1 MATSGSSSSPSS
13 PKRQRLPAQAPPP
26 PPPPRTDMLMALPSD
41 ILDDRILVL
50 LPFHKLV
57 RTSCLSRAW
66 RRRWESIKNLEI
78 ELPRA
83 YSGGGRTCGG
93 ARGPSAASA
102 PASPAA
108 TSSVPPAGSA
118 PWRGRASR
126 ISAWSSRRKPCRLP
140 GPALFS
146 CAALVRLDLEQC
158 DMPAAP
164 PGFPGFPNLERLDL
178 VYVTLPFAG
187 AGTQLEHLIVAAEKL
202 AVLKLSLVIT
212 TTGGGV
218 DTWAIRAPKLRE
230 LFITMAMGDDNGCRI
245 PTPLPMLEEATI
257 SFDRLF
263 GTQDFLDAFQNISTV
278 NKLCFISDQFNIN
291 MLEGI
296 TCKFENL
303 REARLTIDFGQRS
316 NVLSLAFLLKF
327 APHIEHLCISIA
339 YSEWDED
346 EIDEDP
352 LNSEDEIDEDPLN
365 SEDEI
370 DEDSLSS
377 EDEIYEYFL
386 NSEISS
392 YLFASLKY
400 VSLTEVKVKDNSNQ
414 MCFMKHLLSKA
425 RSLQTFDVTFVCD
438 DESNEWYGNA
448 WGELMECQKASLPS
462 CVDIKTDN
470 RRLISQTHPAA
481 DAAFV
486 YGRNTSELAILSRF

>member
-1 MATSGSSSSPSS
+1 
-13 PKRQRLPAQAPPP
+13 
-26 PPPPRTDMLMALPSD
+26 
-41 ILDDRILVL
+41 
-50 LPFHKLV
+50 
-57 RTSCLSRAW
+57 
-66 RRRWESIKNLEI
+66 
-78 ELPRA
+78 
-83 YSGGGRTCGG
+83 
-93 ARGPSAASA
+93 
-102 PASPAA
+102 
-108 TSSVPPAGSA
+108 
-118 PWRGRASR
+118 
-126 ISAWSSRRKPCRLP
+126 
-140 GPALFS
+140 
-146 CAALVRLDLEQC
+146 
-158 DMPAAP
+158 
-164 PGFPGFPNLERLDL
+164 
-178 VYVTLPFAG
+178 
-187 AGTQLEHLIVAAEKL
+187 
-202 AVLKLSLVIT
+202 
-212 TTGGGV
+212 
-218 DTWAIRAPKLRE
+218 
-230 LFITMAMGDDNGCRI
+230 MAMGDDNGCRI
-245 PTPLPMLEEATI
+245 PMPLPMLEEATI

-263 GTQDFLDAFQNISTV
+263 GTQDFLDAFQNIST
-278 NKLCFISDQFNIN
+278 
-291 MLEGI
+291 
-296 TCKFENL
+296 
-303 REARLTIDFGQRS
+303 
-316 NVLSLAFLLKF
+316 
-327 APHIEHLCISIA
+327 IA

-470 RRLISQTHPAA
+470 RRLISQTHPAV

-486 YGRNTSELAILSRF
+486 LWKKYFGTCYTV

>member
-1 MATSGSSSSPSS
+1 MARKGV
-13 PKRQRLPAQAPPP
+13 Q
-26 PPPPRTDMLMALPSD
+26 D
-41 ILDDRILVL
+41 
-50 LPFHKLV
+50 
-57 RTSCLSRAW
+57 LS
-66 RRRWESIKNLEI
+66 LEFS
-78 ELPRA
+78 L
-83 YSGGGRTCGG
+83 G
-93 ARGPSAASA
+93 
-102 PASPAA
+102 
-108 TSSVPPAGSA
+108 
-118 PWRGRASR
+118 
-126 ISAWSSRRKPCRLP
+126 RKPCRLP

-146 CAALVRLDLEQC
+146 CAALVRLDIEQC

-245 PTPLPMLEEATI
+245 PMPLPMLEEATI

-278 NKLCFISDQFNIN
+278 NKLCFISDKVRLTSFTQFNIN

-303 REARLTIDFGQRS
+303 REACLTIDFGQRS
-316 NVLSLAFLLKF
+316 NVLSLASLLKF

-470 RRLISQTHPAA
+470 RRLISQTHPAV

-486 YGRNTSELAILSRF
+486 LWKKYFGTCYTV

>member
-1 MATSGSSSSPSS
+1 M
-13 PKRQRLPAQAPPP
+13 
-26 PPPPRTDMLMALPSD
+26 
-41 ILDDRILVL
+41 
-50 LPFHKLV
+50 
-57 RTSCLSRAW
+57 
-66 RRRWESIKNLEI
+66 E
-78 ELPRA
+78 
-83 YSGGGRTCGG
+83 
-93 ARGPSAASA
+93 
-102 PASPAA
+102 
-108 TSSVPPAGSA
+108 
-118 PWRGRASR
+118 
-126 ISAWSSRRKPCRLP
+126 
-140 GPALFS
+140 
-146 CAALVRLDLEQC
+146 
-158 DMPAAP
+158 
-164 PGFPGFPNLERLDL
+164 
-178 VYVTLPFAG
+178 
-187 AGTQLEHLIVAAEKL
+187 
-202 AVLKLSLVIT
+202 
-212 TTGGGV
+212 
-218 DTWAIRAPKLRE
+218 
-230 LFITMAMGDDNGCRI
+230 MGDDNGCRI
-245 PTPLPMLEEATI
+245 PMPLPMLEEATI

-278 NKLCFISDQFNIN
+278 NKLCFISFNIN

-316 NVLSLAFLLKF
+316 NVLSLASLLKF

-365 SEDEI
+365 SEDEV

-377 EDEIYEYFL
+377 EDEIYEDFL

-414 MCFMKHLLSKA
+414 MCFMRHLLSKA

-448 WGELMECQKASLPS
+448 WGELMECQKASLQVVLTS
-462 CVDIKTDN
+462 K
-470 RRLISQTHPAA
+470 LII
-481 DAAFV
+481 D
-486 YGRNTSELAILSRF
+486 G

>member
-83 YSGGGRTCGG
+83 YSGGGRALWRC
-93 ARGPSAASA
+93 ARPVRGFRARVARRDVFRAAR
-102 PASPAA
+102 
-108 TSSVPPAGSA
+108 
-118 PWRGRASR
+118 WLRAMARKGVQDLSLEF
-126 ISAWSSRRKPCRLP
+126 SLGRKPCRLP

-245 PTPLPMLEEATI
+245 PMPLPMLEEATI

-263 GTQDFLDAFQNISTV
+263 GTQDFLDAFQNIST
-278 NKLCFISDQFNIN
+278 FNIN

-316 NVLSLAFLLKF
+316 NVLSLASLLKF

-470 RRLISQTHPAA
+470 RRLISQTHPAV

-486 YGRNTSELAILSRF
+486 LWKKYFGTCYTV